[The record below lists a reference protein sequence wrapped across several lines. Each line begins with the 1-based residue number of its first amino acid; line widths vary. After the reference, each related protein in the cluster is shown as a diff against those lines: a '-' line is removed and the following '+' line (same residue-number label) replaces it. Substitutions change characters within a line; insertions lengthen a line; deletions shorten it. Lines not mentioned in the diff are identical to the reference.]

1 MINNIINI
9 FLFIILI
16 FYYINNNY
24 DNFTNLK
31 NIKTLNSKKNS
42 NQIPILKP
50 VLNEIPML
58 SEFIINKPELDIY
71 NYHVLD
77 DFKDMFLQPSHW
89 LGHSDF
95 DGNEKV
101 QKIFIN
107 NYENLL
113 YKKID

>member
-16 FYYINNNY
+16 FYYIHYNY
-24 DNFTNLK
+24 DNFTNSKNMKNNNQMSILK
-31 NIKTLNSKKNS
+31 PKS
-42 NQIPILKP
+42 NQIS
-50 VLNEIPML
+50 ML
-58 SEFIINKPELDIY
+58 SEFIINKPESDIY

-95 DGNEKV
+95 DGNDKV